1 MKTQQHFH
9 FIGICGVAMSALALA
24 FKRQGYT
31 VTGSDAGFYP
41 PVSTHLKDAGID
53 FYPGWHPEKMGTPDL
68 VIVGNVA
75 GSSNPEWLAVQEKN
89 LPYKSYPEV
98 VRDFFIKRKKH
109 SIVCAGTYGKST
121 STALLTW
128 ILKEAGYDP
137 SYMFGGL
144 ALNDIP
150 AAELTKSDWTVIE
163 GDEYKASRWDTGP
176 KFAYYAPTELL
187 LTSIVWDH
195 ADIYPTE
202 KLYQEAFQKLVDSLP
217 KSGLLVISE
226 KATPIITTK
235 KAKQLKLATYG
246 KKNENDYYYSNIIEN
261 KKGLQFTINHQA
273 TSYKLQAT
281 TLGTY
286 MADNITGCFA
296 LAKEIGIDTEKI
308 ISAVA
313 NFAGMKRRLEKRHE
327 DKITIF
333 DDIAHSPSKA
343 EAVLVSLRKIYS
355 GKIIAV
361 FEPNP
366 GNRQP
371 QSAPGYA
378 NAFAAADEV
387 IIPRLTLVKKDTT
400 ADKKIFEGDQLTK
413 VIGKTH
419 PHVTYIDD
427 DQKLITYLK
436 EKTPKGGVVVFLGS
450 HGFRGMID
458 ELVSVLSRVSNKQ
471 RKSTKT

>member
-361 FEPNP
+361 FEPNT

-419 PHVTYIDD
+419 PHVMPY
-427 DQKLITYLK
+427 
-436 EKTPKGGVVVFLGS
+436 
-450 HGFRGMID
+450 
-458 ELVSVLSRVSNKQ
+458 SV
-471 RKSTKT
+471 